1 MTQVKLNHQD
11 ITALAARTADAI
23 RQYQHTTTGE
33 NVVLRAYAVPRGG
46 IAAAYA
52 VQSLHGFHITDNPA
66 DADIFIDDLIDS
78 GSTCERYCDDY
89 PGKPFFALIDKRS
102 DEEFK
107 GKWIVFPWEVTDQCS
122 DESATDIVT
131 RLLQYVGENPERGG
145 LLETPKRVLKA
156 WKHWCGGYEMDAKSI
171 LKTFEDG
178 AEGCDEMV
186 VRVVPFYSHCEHHLA
201 AIIGHAVVAYIPNKK
216 IVGLSKIDRVVDMF
230 ARRLQVQERLTNQI
244 AEAIQENLE
253 PKGVAVWVNARH
265 LCIESRGVRNQNSA
279 TDSLALRGVFKEDPR
294 TRAEFLAVAR
304 SKVQ

>member
-1 MTQVKLNHQD
+1 MSRTYLDHCD
-11 ITALAARTADAI
+11 IAQLAISLREAI
-23 RQYQHTTTGE
+23 MNSGYGHRKCYPI
-33 NVVLRAYAVPRGG
+33 PRGG
-46 IAAAYA
+46 VSAAYA
-52 VQSLHGFHITDNPA
+52 VYSREDCPFVIVNTPEEA
-66 DADIFIDDLIDS
+66 DFFLDDIIDS
-78 GSTCERYCDDY
+78 GTTMRRYCDEF
-89 PGKPFFALIDKRS
+89 PGKPFFALIDKLNGEFQ
-102 DEEFK
+102 DE
-107 GKWIVFPWEVTDQCS
+107 WVVFPWEVSDTGN

-131 RLLQYVGENPERGG
+131 RLLQYVGEDPNRGG

-156 WKHWCGGYEMDAKSI
+156 WKYWCGGYEMDAKSI

-178 AEGCDEMV
+178 AENCDEMV

-253 PKGVAVWVNARH
+253 PKGVAVWINARH

>member
-1 MTQVKLNHQD
+1 MGNKTYLTQND
-11 ITALAARTADAI
+11 IRDLSEYCRESIAALGLFGKKCYPI
-23 RQYQHTTTGE
+23 
-33 NVVLRAYAVPRGG
+33 PRGG
-46 IAAAYA
+46 IPAAYA
-52 VQSLHGFHITDNPA
+52 IQDREYCPFTIVDKPE
-66 DADIFIDDLIDS
+66 DADFFIDDIIDS
-78 GSTCERYCDDY
+78 GSTMRKYCDEY
-89 PGKPFFALIDKRS
+89 NGRPFIALIDKTAGMYL
-102 DEEFK
+102 DE
-107 GKWIVFPWEVTDQCS
+107 WVVFPWEVS
-122 DESATDIVT
+122 KHGDESGEDIVV

-294 TRAEFLAVAR
+294 TRSEFLAVAR

>member
-1 MTQVKLNHQD
+1 MNKNFLSHGDVGILSL
-11 ITALAARTADAI
+11 ALREAI
-23 RQYQHTTTGE
+23 VSAGLFGKKCYPI
-33 NVVLRAYAVPRGG
+33 PRGG
-46 IAAAYA
+46 VAAAYA
-52 VQSLHGFHITDNPA
+52 VYDSTYCPFVIVNTPE
-66 DADIFIDDLIDS
+66 DADFFIDDIIDS
-78 GSTCERYCDDY
+78 GETMRRYCDDY
-89 PGKPFFALIDKRS
+89 PERPFFALIDKLNGER
-102 DEEFK
+102 EGE
-107 GKWIVFPWEVTDQCS
+107 WLVFPWEVTDQGA

-145 LLETPKRVLKA
+145 LLETPNRVLKA
-156 WKHWCGGYEMDAKSI
+156 WKHWCGGYDMDAKSI

-244 AEAIQENLE
+244 ANAIQENLE

-265 LCIESRGVRNQNSA
+265 LCIESRGVRNQNSV
-279 TDSLALRGVFKEDPR
+279 TDTLALRGVFKEDPR
-294 TRAEFLAVAR
+294 TRSEFLAVAR

>member
-1 MTQVKLNHQD
+1 MTKTYLDHED
-11 ITALAARTADAI
+11 IAHLAHGVREAI
-23 RQYQHTTTGE
+23 VNSGYMGMKC
-33 NVVLRAYAVPRGG
+33 YPIPRGG
-46 IAAAYA
+46 IPAAYA
-52 VQSLHGFHITDNPA
+52 IYSREDCPFTIVNTPEEA
-66 DADIFIDDLIDS
+66 DFFIDDVIDS
-78 GSTCERYCDDY
+78 GATMRRYCDEF
-89 PGKPFFALIDKRS
+89 PGKPFFALIDKLNG
-102 DEEFK
+102 EHE
-107 GKWIVFPWEVTDQCS
+107 GEWVVFPWEVTDQGV

>member
-1 MTQVKLNHQD
+1 
-11 ITALAARTADAI
+11 
-23 RQYQHTTTGE
+23 
-33 NVVLRAYAVPRGG
+33 
-46 IAAAYA
+46 
-52 VQSLHGFHITDNPA
+52 
-66 DADIFIDDLIDS
+66 
-78 GSTCERYCDDY
+78 
-89 PGKPFFALIDKRS
+89 
-102 DEEFK
+102 
-107 GKWIVFPWEVTDQCS
+107 
-122 DESATDIVT
+122 
-131 RLLQYVGENPERGG
+131 
-145 LLETPKRVLKA
+145 
-156 WKHWCGGYEMDAKSI
+156 
-171 LKTFEDG
+171 
-178 AEGCDEMV
+178 MV

-253 PKGVAVWVNARH
+253 PKGVAVWINARH

>member
-11 ITALAARTADAI
+11 IAALAARTADAI

-66 DADIFIDDLIDS
+66 DVDIFIDDLIDS

-279 TDSLALRGVFKEDPR
+279 TDSLALRGVFKEDAR

>member
-1 MTQVKLNHQD
+1 MSRTYLDHSD
-11 ITALAARTADAI
+11 IADLAISVREAI
-23 RQYQHTTTGE
+23 MNAGYGH
-33 NVVLRAYAVPRGG
+33 AKCYPIPRGG
-46 IAAAYA
+46 VPAAYA
-52 VQSLHGFHITDNPA
+52 IYSREDCPFAIVNTPEEA
-66 DADIFIDDLIDS
+66 DFFIDDIIDS
-78 GSTCERYCDDY
+78 GTTMRRMCDEI
-89 PGKPFFALIDKRS
+89 PGKPFFALIDKLNGEYQ
-102 DEEFK
+102 EE
-107 GKWIVFPWEVTDQCS
+107 WVVFPWEVTIEGH

-131 RLLQYVGENPERGG
+131 RLLQYVGEDPNRGG

-178 AEGCDEMV
+178 AENCDEMV

-294 TRAEFLAVAR
+294 TRSEFLAVAR
-304 SKVQ
+304 SKV

>member
-1 MTQVKLNHQD
+1 MQMKLNHDDVQ
-11 ITALAARTADAI
+11 ALAQRTAAAI
-23 RQYQHTTTGE
+23 RQYQHDTGTP
-33 NVVLRAYAVPRGG
+33 NVALRAYAVPRGG
-46 IAAAYA
+46 IPVAYLLQGL
-52 VQSLHGFHITDNPA
+52 VEFHITSNPA

-78 GSTCERYCDDY
+78 GSTCERYCDEY
-89 PGKPFFALIDKRS
+89 PGKPFFALLDKRT
-102 DEEFK
+102 DEQFRDE
-107 GKWIVFPWEVTDQCS
+107 WLVFPWEVTDQGS

-294 TRAEFLAVAR
+294 TRSEFLAVAR

>member
-1 MTQVKLNHQD
+1 MSRTYLDHCD
-11 ITALAARTADAI
+11 IAQLAISLREAI
-23 RQYQHTTTGE
+23 MNSGYGHHKC
-33 NVVLRAYAVPRGG
+33 YPIPRGG
-46 IAAAYA
+46 VSAAYA
-52 VQSLHGFHITDNPA
+52 VYSREDCPFVIVNTPEEA
-66 DADIFIDDLIDS
+66 DFFLDDIIDS
-78 GSTCERYCDDY
+78 GTTMRRYCDEF
-89 PGKPFFALIDKRS
+89 PGKPFFALIDKLNGEFQ
-102 DEEFK
+102 DE
-107 GKWIVFPWEVTDQCS
+107 WVVFPWEVSDTGN

-131 RLLQYVGENPERGG
+131 RLLQYVGEDPNRGG

-156 WKHWCGGYEMDAKSI
+156 WKHWCGGYELDAKSI

-201 AIIGHAVVAYIPNKK
+201 AIIGHAVVAYIPNQK

-294 TRAEFLAVAR
+294 TRSEFLAVAR
-304 SKVQ
+304 GKV